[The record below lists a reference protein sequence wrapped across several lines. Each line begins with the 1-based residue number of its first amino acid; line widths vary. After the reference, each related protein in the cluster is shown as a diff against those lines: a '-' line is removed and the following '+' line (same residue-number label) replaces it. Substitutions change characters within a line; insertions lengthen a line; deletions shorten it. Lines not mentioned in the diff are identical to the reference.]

1 MVIYSSSEET
11 SMGILLDDTTD
22 NDEAEDDLKRDEKEK
37 RKENKKRG
45 ALIGCKPIKTTNLL
59 VVPSLQPFGIHG
71 S

>member
-1 MVIYSSSEET
+1 MVMYSSSEET

-37 RKENKKRG
+37 RG
-45 ALIGCKPIKTTNLL
+45 ALIECKPIKTTKLL
-59 VVPSLQPFGIHG
+59 VVTSLQPFGIHG

>member
-1 MVIYSSSEET
+1 MVMYSSSEET

-22 NDEAEDDLKRDEKEK
+22 NDEVEDDLKRD
-37 RKENKKRG
+37 ENKKRG
-45 ALIGCKPIKTTNLL
+45 ALIGCKPIKTTKLL